1 MRTKVHNERI
11 SFLTPRLS
19 VGLFKALSNKG
30 FSPIYLPPLIKT
42 QMVLKNKFIVFRG
55 ALRLMEVV

>member
-1 MRTKVHNERI
+1 
-11 SFLTPRLS
+11 LS

-55 ALRLMEVV
+55 ALRLMEVVNFSFWAEHIRLRLW

>member
-11 SFLTPRLS
+11 YFLTPRLS
-19 VGLFKALSNKG
+19 VGLLKALSDKG
-30 FSPIYLPPLIKT
+30 FSPIYLHLLIKM

-55 ALRLMEVV
+55 ALKLISHM